1 MKLIDLDA
9 FWQYVRSHKINFGK
23 YQHDLLNRQ
32 PTVQAVPLSVLQEIR
47 QEIIDNPILEGLSYG
62 SYDVGVRQKSGF
74 TVRNEVIAI
83 IDKHIKE
90 IEGEDLGDYPDTIQN
105 QFDNMTGSMNL

>member
-1 MKLIDLDA
+1 MRLIDADRLNE
-9 FWQYVRSHKINFGK
+9 VLNINFGHTGGADVLR
-23 YQHDLLNRQ
+23 QLIDIQ
-32 PTVQAVPLSVLQEIR
+32 PTVQAVPIEVLQEIR
-47 QEIIDNPILEGLSYG
+47 QEIDKWHHLTDKAFNDGIDTALE
-62 SYDVGVRQKSGF
+62 
-74 TVRNEVIAI
+74 I